1 VAEDRVEP
9 VSGPSV
15 HAVFG
20 PVWARLE

>member
-1 VAEDRVEP
+1 MAEDRVEP